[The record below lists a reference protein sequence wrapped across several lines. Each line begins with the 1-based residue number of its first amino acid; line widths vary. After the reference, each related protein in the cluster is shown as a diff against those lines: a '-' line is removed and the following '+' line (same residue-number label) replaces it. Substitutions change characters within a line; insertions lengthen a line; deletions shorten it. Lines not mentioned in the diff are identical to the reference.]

1 MIVLF
6 TAGQL
11 GNQIFQY
18 GFIENIKE
26 KDEKVVTS
34 RCEYFEIFEYRESNY
49 IFLNKYSRFAL
60 RWVLKVFA
68 KLRLTSSICQNKE
81 ISNDYLVNI
90 DSYTH
95 KKGLF
100 SFIKIVDG
108 FYQSKSFSNF
118 MPKINIK
125 YIREAEDYLLDI
137 PQSGQKIFVHI
148 RRGDYLEWSILGK
161 KNPTLPLSYYKKA
174 ITHMGNNL
182 ENPFFVFLSNDSEY
196 IEKEFSYIKNK
207 KISKN
212 SVGVDIAIM
221 RNCENAIVSNSTLSW
236 WGINLITTRNKVIAP
251 KYWLG
256 WQSKVWY
263 PKGIELDFVEY
274 IDVKK

>member
-1 MIVLF
+1 
-6 TAGQL
+6 
-11 GNQIFQY
+11 
-18 GFIENIKE
+18 
-26 KDEKVVTS
+26 
-34 RCEYFEIFEYRESNY
+34 
-49 IFLNKYSRFAL
+49 
-60 RWVLKVFA
+60 
-68 KLRLTSSICQNKE
+68 
-81 ISNDYLVNI
+81 
-90 DSYTH
+90 
-95 KKGLF
+95 
-100 SFIKIVDG
+100 
-108 FYQSKSFSNF
+108 
-118 MPKINIK
+118 
-125 YIREAEDYLLDI
+125 
-137 PQSGQKIFVHI
+137 
-148 RRGDYLEWSILGK
+148 
-161 KNPTLPLSYYKKA
+161 
-174 ITHMGNNL
+174 MGNNL